1 MTVRLTDETDFGVG
15 WIEDAAEAKTG
26 HALVVDGRVWL
37 VDPIEPEGVEERV
50 LALGEPAGVLQLLDR
65 HNRAAAAMA
74 ARLERAAPRRA
85 TGAAGH
91 AVHGAARRAQP
102 ALEGGRALV
111 AGARA
116 SSCAPT
122 RSGRSRS
129 SARASEPVGV
139 HPALRLKPP
148 RGLVGLG
155 PEHLLVGHGD
165 GLHGPGT
172 AAAVDDAVRNAR
184 RRIPRWLRGLPR
196 IVRRGS

>member
-1 MTVRLTDETDFGVG
+1 MTVRLTDETDFGLG

-65 HNRAAAAMA
+65 HNRAAAALA
-74 ARLERAAPRRA
+74 ARLEVPHHVAPRELPGTPFTVLPVVRNRLWKEVALWWPEPRVLVCADALGTIPFFRA
-85 TGAAGH
+85 GD
-91 AVHGAARRAQP
+91 
-102 ALEGGRALV
+102 
-111 AGARA
+111 
-116 SSCAPT
+116 
-122 RSGRSRS
+122 
-129 SARASEPVGV
+129 EPVGV